1 MASYQSYT
9 LPTGTA
15 GLITRALF
23 NFDAPQIGGANYLI
37 TGAVTVRLSDNFI
50 PADLLGTGIY
60 DELATSGTAETGWS
74 EAQRSGIAET
84 LDILTQFIDIDLN
97 WGDDLDSLGGDTAPD
112 PAEVGAAGASDI
124 TIALIS
130 RTDVDWVGFSGGGD
144 DETFGYTG
152 SAGDVYVNSAFLSNA
167 TFQLGSDSRTT
178 LMHELLHSFGLSH
191 PHSDYVGNRPVV
203 TADYAATRLAGFAR
217 LGFPTATGA
226 DMYKEYFSIMS
237 YDDQSVFTESHTPM
251 ILDVIALQN
260 AYGEGRGTSGTGND
274 TIESGNA
281 GYRVYFD
288 KGGIDTLDLAAWSTG
303 VSLNLG
309 VRITGATHLVG
320 VAMTLDDAE
329 NLATRDPAH
338 LRWLYGEFEHASG
351 TAVKDEMVGNLFAN
365 RLDGLAGNDRLVG
378 LGGNDVLAGGAG
390 SDVLAGGVGN
400 DRLLGGAGGD
410 TGDYGAAT
418 AGVVV
423 RLSVT
428 VSQNTAGA
436 GRDTL
441 ASIENLFGSRHA
453 DQLFGNGLA
462 NVLKGQAA
470 ADRLYGLAGNDK
482 LYGGGGNDL
491 IYGGKGADVFVFD
504 KLSKGGIDRIA
515 DFLHTADTLQLDNAL
530 FTRLR
535 DGALA
540 AANYRES
547 TTGTAADA
555 NDFVLYNTRTGAL
568 SYDADGSGAGRA
580 VQFATLW
587 DSGSTHPSANELSP
601 LDFLVV

>member
-1 MASYQSYT
+1 MASYQRYT

-23 NFDAPQIGGANYLI
+23 NFDDPQIGGVNYLI
-37 TGAVTVRLSDNFI
+37 AGAVTVRVTDNFI

-60 DELATSGTAETGWS
+60 DELATSGGAETGWS
-74 EAQRSGIAET
+74 PAQLIGIEET
-84 LDILTQFIDIDLN
+84 LDILTQFANLDLD
-97 WGDDLDSLGGDTAPD
+97 WGGDVDSLGSDTAPD
-112 PAEVGAAGASDI
+112 PAEVAAAGVADVS
-124 TIALIS
+124 IALIT
-130 RTDVDWVGFSGGGD
+130 RNDVDWVGFSGGGD

-152 SAGDVYVNSAFLSNA
+152 SAGDVFVNTAYLANSS
-167 TFQLGSDSRTT
+167 FQVGSDSRTT

-191 PHSDYVGNRPVV
+191 PHSDFVGERPVI
-203 TADYAATRLAGFAR
+203 TNDYAATRLAGFAR

-288 KGGIDTLDLAAWSTG
+288 KGGIDTLELAAWSTG

-320 VAMTLDDAE
+320 VAMSMDDAA

-351 TAVKDEMVGNLFAN
+351 SAAADKLVGNLLAN
-365 RLDGLAGNDRLVG
+365 RLDGLAGNDRLFG
-378 LGGNDVLAGGAG
+378 LGDNDVLVGGAG

-410 TGDYGAAT
+410 TADYGTAD

-428 VSQNTAGA
+428 SSQNTGGA

-462 NVLKGQAA
+462 NVLKGQAG
-470 ADRLYGLAGNDK
+470 ADRLHGLAGNDK
-482 LYGGGGNDL
+482 LYGGAGDDL
-491 IYGGKGADVFVFD
+491 LYGGKGADVFVFD
-504 KLSKGGIDRIA
+504 RQSKGGIDRIA
-515 DFLHTADTLQLDNAL
+515 DFLHTEDTLHLDNAL

-535 DGALA
+535 GGALA
-540 AANYRES
+540 ADNYRES
-547 TTGTAADA
+547 PTGTAADA

-587 DSGSTHPSANELSP
+587 DSARSHPTANELSP

>member
-23 NFDAPQIGGANYLI
+23 NFDDPAIGGANYVI
-37 TGAVTVRLSDNFI
+37 TGAVSVRVADNFI
-50 PADLLGTGIY
+50 PADLVGTSIY
-60 DELATSGTAETGWS
+60 DELATSGTAENAWTP
-74 EAQRSGIAET
+74 EQLSGIGET
-84 LDILTQFIDIDLN
+84 LDILTQFVNIELN
-97 WGDDLDSLGGDTAPD
+97 WGGDVDSLGGDTLPN
-112 PAEVGAAGASDI
+112 PADVGAAGASDI
-124 TIALIS
+124 TISLIT
-130 RTDVDWVGFSGGGD
+130 RANVDWVGFSGGGD
-144 DETFGYTG
+144 DEIFGYTG
-152 SAGDVYVNSAFLSNA
+152 SAGDVFVNSAFLANSN
-167 TFQLGSDSRTT
+167 FVQGSDSRTT

-191 PHSDYVGNRPVV
+191 PHSDFVGDTPTV
-203 TADYAATRLAGFAR
+203 TDDYKATRLAGFSR

-288 KGGIDTLDLAAWSTG
+288 KGGIDTIDLAAWSTG

-320 VAMTLDDAE
+320 VAMSLDDAA
-329 NLATRDPAH
+329 NLAKRDPAH

-351 TAVKDEMVGNLFAN
+351 SAVADELTGNLFAN
-365 RLDGLAGNDRLVG
+365 RLDGLAGNDRLFG

-390 SDVLAGGVGN
+390 GDLLAGGVGN

-410 TGDYGAAT
+410 TGDYGTAT
-418 AGVVV
+418 TGVVV

-428 VSQNTAGA
+428 ASQNTGGA

-441 ASIENLFGSRHA
+441 ASVENLLGSAHA
-453 DQLFGNGLA
+453 DQLFGSGLV

-482 LYGGGGNDL
+482 LYGGAGDDL
-491 IYGGKGADVFVFD
+491 LYGGKGADVFVFD
-504 KLSKGGIDRIA
+504 KPSKGGIDRIA
-515 DFLHTADTLQLDNAL
+515 DFLHTEDVLHLDNAL

-535 DGALA
+535 GGALA
-540 AANYRES
+540 ADNYRES
-547 TTGTAADA
+547 TAGTAVDA

-587 DSGSTHPSANELSP
+587 DSGSTHPGANELSP